1 MSIESH
7 CTEWQ
12 KKRIYQITC
21 SKKTKKTY
29 TQCSAVYKIFYGKP
43 GLLLHLHWSSFSL
56 LPTNVVNKWPPCKNV
71 LGKSIDQQI
80 DWANWWRTDGSGGQG
95 HRLLSM
101 YIVHGLNKRVS
112 AFQAQATP
120 QIDVVLMFESL
131 RSAYRIRGNI
141 LSYTNRLLV
150 EALHFTLVSD

>member
-21 SKKTKKTY
+21 SKKNIHTVLCCI
-29 TQCSAVYKIFYGKP
+29 QDLLWEARSSAPPSLEF
-43 GLLLHLHWSSFSL
+43 LFSIA
-56 LPTNVVNKWPPCKNV
+56 VVNKWVHEWPQCKNV

-120 QIDVVLMFESL
+120 QINVVLMFESL